1 MIKMTFTAP
10 IVNRIGPFFGNK
22 RKADASPLYFIWGTF
37 VNTAGSTGGVI
48 KTEGTKVIFAVCS
61 NSINANAI
69 KVEPNVANPGEIT
82 ITTTAD
88 DDGSWFALI
97 RDRK

>member
-1 MIKMTFTAP
+1 MAFTAP
-10 IVNRIGPFFGNK
+10 IVNRVPLPPANK
-22 RKADASPLYFIWGTF
+22 RKADASPLYMIWGTF
-37 VNTAGSTGGVI
+37 ENTAGSTGGVI
-48 KTEGTKVIFAVCS
+48 LTEGTKVIFAACS

-88 DDGSWFALI
+88 DDGSWFAII